1 MNGNKLDDALVMCKI
16 DRESYVRLCY
26 AFSPAVPEIR
36 PSSEKEEGQGGQGR
50 AILMTCEHP
59 ACKLRGIHEKKNAKI
74 SARSSTPAVPDELE
88 TTELSILSLGVP
100 LVH

>member
-59 ACKLRGIHEKKNAKI
+59 ACKLRGIHEKRMQKSRRDRPRRPYQTNLKQ
-74 SARSSTPAVPDELE
+74 
-88 TTELSILSLGVP
+88 LSFQY
-100 LVH
+100 